1 VLLLKGIAASPG
13 IAIGEAY
20 VYSKG
25 RVNVYNSSIDQM
37 NKDTEIKRFQDAV
50 AASKKQLEV
59 IYLDVLKKMGEDE
72 AEIFKA
78 HMMLLEDPML
88 QEKTYEAI
96 RSRSINAEVALN
108 STLEEICGMLANLD
122 DEYIRERAA
131 DIKDVGD
138 RILNN
143 LTGRNLYN
151 PLSRLVKDV
160 IVVSKE
166 LVPSDTAQMR
176 ADKVLGFA
184 TEMGGKT
191 SHVAIMAR
199 SLEMPAVVGVR
210 NIASIVNE
218 GDILIVDGNEGI
230 VSVNPTESELEEYKQ
245 KKAKYTAEC
254 IELEKLRS
262 LDAVTLDG
270 KKVELAANIGMP
282 DDVDAA
288 LRYGAK
294 GVGLYRTEFLY
305 MNRDLLPS
313 EEDQFMAYKKVAEE
327 MRDYSVIIRTLDI
340 GGDKGLPYIDFPE
353 ELNPFLGWRAI
364 RLCLDRTD
372 ILKTQLR
379 AILRA
384 SHYGKLMIM
393 YPMITSISEIK
404 KANSV
409 LKEAKEELQA
419 ESLPFDEN
427 ILVGIMV
434 ETPAAAIIADKLIQ
448 EVDYFSIGTNDLTQY
463 TLAVDRGNEK
473 ISQMYQP
480 LHPAVL
486 RLVKYA
492 IDTSHADG
500 KWTGICGELAGD
512 EKATLLL
519 LGLGLDEFSMSAAAI
534 PRIKK
539 IIRSSSYEESR
550 KIAEKALSMN
560 TAEEVAEYLKH
571 DSRSIRAQLN

>member
-1 VLLLKGIAASPG
+1 MLKGIAASPG
-13 IAIGEAY
+13 IAMGEAY
-20 VYSKG
+20 VYSKD
-25 RVNVYNSSIDQM
+25 RVNVCNSSIDQVDE
-37 NKDTEIKRFQDAV
+37 NAEIGRFQDAV
-50 AASKKQLEV
+50 AASEKQLEV
-59 IYLDVLKKMGEDE
+59 IFLDTLKKLGKDK

-88 QEKTYEAI
+88 QEKTEEAI
-96 RSRSINAEVALN
+96 RSRGINAEVALN
-108 STLEEICGMLANLD
+108 SALEEICGILANLD

-138 RILNN
+138 RILSN
-143 LTGRNLYN
+143 LTGRDHYN
-151 PLSRLVKDV
+151 PLSSLEKAV
-160 IVVSKE
+160 IVVSKD
-166 LVPSDTAQMR
+166 LAPSDTAQMR

-199 SLEMPAVVGVR
+199 SLEMPAIVGVR
-210 NIASIVNE
+210 SIASIVNE
-218 GDILIVDGNEGI
+218 GDILIVDGNDGVVI
-230 VSVNPTESELEEYKQ
+230 VNPTESELDEYKQ
-245 KKAKYTAEC
+245 KKAKYAAEC

-262 LDAVTLDG
+262 LDAITLDG
-270 KKVELAANIGMP
+270 RKVELAVNIGMP

-305 MNRDLLPS
+305 MNRDYLPS
-313 EEDQFMAYKKVAEE
+313 EEDQFMAYKKVAEK
-327 MRDYSVIIRTLDI
+327 MRNCSIIIRTLDI

-364 RLCLDRTD
+364 RLCLDRID

-404 KANSV
+404 KANAV
-409 LKEAKEELQA
+409 LKEAKKELYA
-419 ESLPFDEN
+419 ESFPFDEN
-427 ILVGIMV
+427 IPVGIMV

-448 EVDYFSIGTNDLTQY
+448 EVDFFSIGTNDLTQY

-486 RLVKYA
+486 RLIKHV
-492 IDTSHADG
+492 IDASHVAR
-500 KWTGICGELAGD
+500 KWTGMCGELAGD
-512 EKATLLL
+512 EKAVLLI
-519 LGLGLDEFSMSAAAI
+519 LGLGLDEFSMSAATI

-539 IIRSSSYEESR
+539 ILRSSSYEESR
-550 KIAEKALSMN
+550 KIAEKALSMG
-560 TAEEVAEYLKH
+560 TAEEIAEYLNMTRPPLEL
-571 DSRSIRAQLN
+571 S

>member
-1 VLLLKGIAASPG
+1 
-13 IAIGEAY
+13 
-20 VYSKG
+20 
-25 RVNVYNSSIDQM
+25 M

>member
-1 VLLLKGIAASPG
+1 
-13 IAIGEAY
+13 
-20 VYSKG
+20 
-25 RVNVYNSSIDQM
+25 
-37 NKDTEIKRFQDAV
+37 
-50 AASKKQLEV
+50 
-59 IYLDVLKKMGEDE
+59 
-72 AEIFKA
+72 
-78 HMMLLEDPML
+78 
-88 QEKTYEAI
+88 
-96 RSRSINAEVALN
+96 
-108 STLEEICGMLANLD
+108 
-122 DEYIRERAA
+122 
-131 DIKDVGD
+131 
-138 RILNN
+138 
-143 LTGRNLYN
+143 
-151 PLSRLVKDV
+151 
-160 IVVSKE
+160 
-166 LVPSDTAQMR
+166 
-176 ADKVLGFA
+176 
-184 TEMGGKT
+184 
-191 SHVAIMAR
+191 
-199 SLEMPAVVGVR
+199 
-210 NIASIVNE
+210 
-218 GDILIVDGNEGI
+218 
-230 VSVNPTESELEEYKQ
+230 
-245 KKAKYTAEC
+245 
-254 IELEKLRS
+254 
-262 LDAVTLDG
+262 
-270 KKVELAANIGMP
+270 
-282 DDVDAA
+282 
-288 LRYGAK
+288 
-294 GVGLYRTEFLY
+294 

>member
-1 VLLLKGIAASPG
+1 LLKGIAASPG

>member
-138 RILNN
+138 RIQNN

>member
-1 VLLLKGIAASPG
+1 MLKGIAASPG